1 MLVFNYAHPSVSVA
15 HIRTPEESFTL
26 RSLSRMGN
34 DLARASGPKSLEA
47 LPWLCLFQQ
56 QYTFTQGF
64 LYCLSL
70 HMCMYFV
77 ICVCTRV
84 CTCMYKPEDNLGC
97 HPQEGCPPP
106 LRQGLI
112 GLQPTHK
119 TRQRGPP
126 VFTPLALR
134 VQVCTTM
141 PDIFTRV
148 LGVELWSSLTIEA
161 TLGALWH
168 IFTTSETS
176 AG

>member
-1 MLVFNYAHPSVSVA
+1 MTWPELVGPSPLRPCLGYICSNSNTHSLRVTCTVS
-15 HIRTPEESFTL
+15 
-26 RSLSRMGN
+26 
-34 DLARASGPKSLEA
+34 
-47 LPWLCLFQQ
+47 
-56 QYTFTQGF
+56 
-64 LYCLSL
+64 LYICACILW
-70 HMCMYFV
+70 
-77 ICVCTRV
+77 CVCTRV

-148 LGVELWSSLTIEA
+148 LGIELWSSLTIEA
-161 TLGALWH
+161 ILGALWH

-176 AG
+176 AGWFYSIKLKNPSQTFSCSNRMIESLEV